1 MLGRKARGPMTTT
14 ATRNDRDFKTALG
27 SAKAAFP
34 ARIRRSGDGL
44 LLLIG
49 P

>member
-1 MLGRKARGPMTTT
+1 MT
-14 ATRNDRDFKTALG
+14 ATRSDRDLQTALG
-27 SAKAAFP
+27 SAKAASP
-34 ARIRRSGDGL
+34 ARILRSGDGI